1 MGNLKYSSNHTSK
14 KNLSIVNHII
24 LIAVLVLPGATPSF
38 AQVDPEDPFRGNY
51 LLGENAE
58 IVIVSGGNGNANIKI
73 VDADGDITTG
83 GLTEVNS
90 QFVESPWGIFGNT
103 EQVDLATGDFNNDG
117 FDEFIGVW
125 PGPDSTVTVFIP
137 EMDPATFSWTNATR
151 KSVQDDGFP
160 KLKEEENVFQ
170 LNGWIRMVP
179 GQFDDDNEPEFVVA
193 YWAETGDP
201 DGGPVQIILYDTD
214 GTLMPQP
221 RADIANRKLS
231 PFIADAGRN
240 LREGSR
246 FDIAT
251 GDFDGDGTDEIVL
264 FYVEPGPLSSAGDA
278 GWKMIASI
286 YDFENEQLIET
297 LNTPV
302 TDNFGTPFEFAGNMN
317 EYVQRL
323 AITTGDF
330 NGDFKDDIALAWDEG
345 QTNEAILSLA
355 LYTIDVS
362 TGLDSITTIDRQT
375 EGGWSSRGENGHP
388 LSIIGKDVNLDG
400 PDEILVY
407 YRNVVRIFEP
417 DENLNIGSSVEFI
430 SVNTTEGRQYHRAV
444 ALTDVDISDS
454 DSLRMEAVTM
464 GNSGTKVWQNS
475 TDTDDFNIGGTGSD
489 FTANILINGLAMATG
504 DFDGD
509 AVRLGPPTR
518 QTVTDITQPLV
529 VLNAPPVHFDIL
541 DGTVYDINKCFD
553 SDFRINCEHRSI
565 YENASSSEMEVST
578 QISSDWGVSQ
588 SIEAEV
594 GADFKYI
601 QASVKGSL
609 GRKYGEGFSNVEG
622 STETVTVKV
631 TSDAIEDDRIYA
643 TISNY
648 DILEYPVY
656 ADNARE
662 GSVVAVVPK
671 LKGVESLQNTW
682 LGSKSG
688 NARQY
693 IPNHEVGNI
702 LSYKESATLP
712 EGADF
717 FGNGGF
723 TGGGGD
729 TWELSGTAT
738 QTWELR
744 FSSQSISQ
752 REQSAFQQV
761 SRSLEANVS
770 GGFGPFRASLTG
782 KVSDEYNN
790 EQISTHKTTVR
801 NESALLVE
809 FGTIDASILGNKTYT
824 VSPFVYWDSNGALVL
839 DYAVSPD
846 VSAGVPSWWEESY
859 GGRPDLTMNLPWRYD
874 AEKGIG
880 STNPQLQ
887 REETRDIIF
896 DPMLPE
902 PGESV
907 TISARIQNYS
917 LLDNFTPVFV
927 KFYLDDPRNG
937 GTLLEDKNGISE
949 FEIPSIN
956 SRKSQV
962 INLEGWVMPEG
973 LSGDSKVYVVI
984 DEDNEVQ
991 EIHEN
996 NNIGWA
1002 LVNPNLGIAT
1012 SNEVI
1017 FSELPEK
1024 HILYQNYPNPFNP
1037 GTNIRFELNSPS
1049 DIRLEVFDIIGRRVA
1064 VLVNSRMTS
1073 GVHEVRFDASSLSS
1087 GIYFYR
1093 LQTSD
1098 AILSRKMLLLK

>member
-1 MGNLKYSSNHTSK
+1 MENKILTITYITALTAALLFFGSS
-14 KNLSIVNHII
+14 L
-24 LIAVLVLPGATPSF
+24 AAG
-38 AQVDPEDPFRGNY
+38 QVDPKDPFRGNY
-51 LLGENAE
+51 LLGENSE
-58 IVIVSGGNGNANIKI
+58 IIVLETPNSDFWNSEPRATFKFFDSN
-73 VDADGDITTG
+73 GDITTG
-83 GLTEVNS
+83 GLTELNS
-90 QFVESPWGIFGNT
+90 QTVEEPWSIHGEYNDR
-103 EQVDLATGDFNNDG
+103 QADLAIGDFDNDG
-117 FDEFIGVW
+117 LDDVIGTW
-125 PGPDSTVTVFIP
+125 PGPDSTVTIYIP
-137 EMDPATFSWTNATR
+137 VLNRETYSWTNAT
-151 KSVQDDGFP
+151 KMSVQDDGFP
-160 KLKEEENVFQ
+160 KLKQEDDFQ
-170 LNGWIRMVP
+170 LKGWIRMVT

-193 YWAETGDP
+193 YWAESEDP
-201 DGGPVQIILYDTD
+201 DGGPIQIILYDTD
-214 GTLMPQP
+214 GTLIPQP

-251 GDFDGDGTDEIVL
+251 GDFDKDGTDEIVL

-278 GWKMIASI
+278 GWKMSASI
-286 YDFENEQLIET
+286 YDFENEQLTET
-297 LNTPV
+297 LNTAV

-323 AITTGDF
+323 AIITGDF
-330 NGDFKDDIALAWDEG
+330 SGDFKDDIALAWDEG

-355 LYTIDVS
+355 LYTIDVDS
-362 TGLDSITTIDRQT
+362 DLTSITTKSRGT
-375 EGGWSSRGENGHP
+375 AGGWSSRGENAHP
-388 LSIIGKDVNLDG
+388 LSLLGKDVNLDG

-407 YRNVVRIFEP
+407 YRNAVRIFEP
-417 DENLNIGSSVEFI
+417 DENLNIGSFVEGV
-430 SVNTTEGRQYHRAV
+430 SVNTSEGRQYHRAV

-454 DSLRMEAVTM
+454 DSLRMEVVTLDE
-464 GNSGTKVWQNS
+464 SGIKVWQNS
-475 TDTDDFNIGGTGSD
+475 TDTNDFNIGGTGSE
-489 FTANILINGLAMATG
+489 FTASIPVFGIAMATG

-529 VLNAPPVHFDIL
+529 VLNAPPIHYDII
-541 DGTVYDINKCFD
+541 DGTVYDINECF
-553 SDFRINCEHRSI
+553 SGDFRINCEHRAI
-565 YENASSSEMEVST
+565 YENASSSETEVTT

-594 GADFKYI
+594 GADFGYI
-601 QASVKGSL
+601 SASVKGSL

-622 STETVTVKV
+622 ATETVTVKV

-693 IPNHEVGNI
+693 IPDHEVGNI
-702 LSYKESATLP
+702 LSYKETAELP
-712 EGADF
+712 NGASF
-717 FGNGGF
+717 FGDGGF
-723 TGGGGD
+723 TGGGAD

-744 FSSQSISQ
+744 FSSESITQ

-790 EQISTHKTTVR
+790 EQISTHKTIVR

-809 FGTIDASILGNKTYT
+809 FGTIDASILGTKTYT

-846 VSAGVPSWWEESY
+846 ISAGVPSWWEENY
-859 GGRPDLTMNLPWRYD
+859 GDQPDLTMNLPWKFD
-874 AEKGIG
+874 EEKGIG
-880 STNPQLQ
+880 STNPEVQK
-887 REETRDIIF
+887 EETRDVVF
-896 DPMLPE
+896 DPLLPE
-902 PGESV
+902 PGE
-907 TISARIQNYS
+907 TINISARIQNYS
-917 LLDNFTPVFV
+917 LLDNFSPVTV

-937 GTLLEDKNGISE
+937 GILLEDKNGISE

-956 SRKSQV
+956 ARSSQIV
-962 INLEGWVMPEG
+962 TLEGWVMPEG
-973 LSGDSKVYVVI
+973 LNSDSKVYVVI
-984 DEDNEVQ
+984 DELNSIP

-1002 LVNPNLGIAT
+1002 LVNPNLGVAT
-1012 SNEVI
+1012 SNEEDLAEV
-1017 FSELPEK
+1017 PEK
-1024 HILYQNYPNPFNP
+1024 HSLYQNYPNPFNP
-1037 GTNIRFELNSPS
+1037 ATNIGFELSSPS
-1049 DIRLEVFDIIGRRVA
+1049 DVRLEVFDMIGRKVS
-1064 VLVNSRMTS
+1064 VLLDTRMTS
-1073 GVHEVRFDASSLSS
+1073 GFHEVRFDASSLSS
-1087 GIYFYR
+1087 GVYFYR
-1093 LQTSD
+1093 LQTSSSV
-1098 AILSRKMLLLK
+1098 LTRKMILLK

>member
-1 MGNLKYSSNHTSK
+1 MRNLKNSSNHRSK
-14 KNLSIVNHII
+14 KNLPITS
-24 LIAVLVLPGATPSF
+24 LIFFIALCIGLGAIPSL
-38 AQVDPEDPFRGNY
+38 AQVDPDDPFRGNY
-51 LLGENAE
+51 MLGENAE
-58 IVIVSGGNGNANIKI
+58 IVIVTGTNGHATIKI
-73 VDADGDITTG
+73 IDANGDVTAG

-90 QFVESPWGIFGNT
+90 QTIESPWGIFGNT
-103 EQVDLATGDFNNDG
+103 EQVDIATGDFNGDG

-125 PGPDSTVTVFIP
+125 PGPDSTITMYIP

-160 KLKEEENVFQ
+160 KLKEETTFP
-170 LNGWIRMVP
+170 LRGWIRMVT

-193 YWAETGDP
+193 YWAETDDP
-201 DGGPVQIILYDTD
+201 DGGSIQIILYDTD
-214 GTLMPQP
+214 GTLIPRP
-221 RADIANRKLS
+221 RAHIANRKLS
-231 PFIADAGRN
+231 PFIANAGRN

-251 GDFDGDGTDEIVL
+251 GDFNGDGTDEIVL
-264 FYVEPGPLSSAGDA
+264 VYVEPGPLSSSGTA
-278 GWKMIASI
+278 GWKMSVSI
-286 YDFENEQLIET
+286 YDFENEQLIEK
-297 LNTPV
+297 LNAPV
-302 TDNFGTPFEFAGNMN
+302 TYQSGNPIEFAGNLN
-317 EYVQRL
+317 EFVQRL

-345 QTNEAILSLA
+345 QTNEAILRLD

-362 TGLDSITTIDRQT
+362 TGLDSITTIDSQF

-388 LSIIGKDVNLDG
+388 LSITGKDVNLDG
-400 PDEILVY
+400 ADEILVY
-407 YRNVVRIFEP
+407 YRNMVRIFEP
-417 DENLNIGSSVEFI
+417 DENLNIGSSVESV
-430 SVNTTEGRQYHRAV
+430 SVNTSEGRQYHRAV
-444 ALTDVDISDS
+444 ALTDVDIADS
-454 DSLRMEAVTM
+454 DALRMELVTM
-464 GNSGTKVWQNS
+464 DNSGTKVWQNS

-489 FTANILINGLAMATG
+489 FTAHIPINGLAMAVG

-529 VLNAPPVHFDIL
+529 VLNAPPIHFDIL

-553 SDFRINCEHRSI
+553 SDFRINCKHRSI
-565 YENASSSEMEVST
+565 YENASSLETEVTT

-643 TISNY
+643 TVSNY

-656 ADNARE
+656 ANNARA
-662 GSVVAVVPK
+662 GSVIAVVPK

-682 LGSKSG
+682 MGSKSG

-712 EGADF
+712 DGAAF

-723 TGGGGD
+723 EGGGGD

-744 FSSQSISQ
+744 FSSQSITL
-752 REQSAFQQV
+752 REQSAYQQV

-790 EQISTHKTTVR
+790 EQISTHRTTVR

-846 VSAGVPSWWEESY
+846 VSAGVPSWWEENY
-859 GGRPDLTMNLPWRYD
+859 GSQPDLTMNLPWRYD
-874 AEKGIG
+874 QEKGIG

-896 DPMLPE
+896 DPLLPE
-902 PGESV
+902 PGETV

-917 LLDNFTPVFV
+917 LMDNFTPFSVR
-927 KFYLDDPRNG
+927 FYLDDPRNG
-937 GTLLEDKNGISE
+937 GTLLQDKNGVSE
-949 FEIPSIN
+949 FQIPRIN
-956 SRKSQV
+956 ARQNQI
-962 INLEGWVMPEG
+962 INLEGWVMPHG
-973 LSGDSKVYVVI
+973 LNGDSKVYVVI

-1002 LVNPNLGIAT
+1002 LVNPNLRTGT
-1012 SNEVI
+1012 SNERFI
-1017 FSELPEK
+1017 SELPEK
-1024 HILYQNYPNPFNP
+1024 HILHQNYPNPFNP
-1037 GTNIRFELNSPS
+1037 ATTIRFELNSPS
-1049 DIRLEVFDIIGRRVA
+1049 DIRLSVFDSIGRKVA
-1064 VLVNSRMTS
+1064 VLVDSRMNS
-1073 GVHEVRFDASSLSS
+1073 GSHEVHFDASALSS

-1098 AILSRKMLLLK
+1098 AVHTRKMLLIR

>member
-1 MGNLKYSSNHTSK
+1 MENKILTITHITALTAILLFFGNSPAS
-14 KNLSIVNHII
+14 
-24 LIAVLVLPGATPSF
+24 G
-38 AQVDPEDPFRGNY
+38 QVDPEDPFRGNY

-58 IVIVSGGNGNANIKI
+58 IIVLETPNSDFWNSDPRATFKFFDSN
-73 VDADGDITTG
+73 GDITTG
-83 GLTEVNS
+83 GLTELNS
-90 QFVESPWGIFGNT
+90 QTVEEPWSIHGEYNDR
-103 EQVDLATGDFNNDG
+103 QADLAIGDFDADG
-117 FDEFIGVW
+117 LDDVIGTW
-125 PGPDSTVTVFIP
+125 PGADSTITIYIP
-137 EMDPATFSWTNATR
+137 VLNRETYSWTNAT
-151 KSVQDDGFP
+151 KMSIQDDGFP
-160 KLKEEENVFQ
+160 KLKQEDEFQ
-170 LNGWIRMVP
+170 LKGWIRMVT

-193 YWAETGDP
+193 YWAESEDP
-201 DGGPVQIILYDTD
+201 DGGPIQIILYDTD
-214 GTLMPQP
+214 GTLLPQP

-231 PFIADAGRN
+231 PFVADAGRN

-251 GDFDGDGTDEIVL
+251 GDFDKDGTDEIVL
-264 FYVEPGPLSSAGDA
+264 FYVEPGPASSSGTI
-278 GWKMIASI
+278 GWKMSASV
-286 YDFENEQLIET
+286 YDFENDQITET
-297 LNTPV
+297 LNTGV
-302 TDNFGTPFEFAGNMN
+302 TGNFGTPIEYAGNLN
-317 EYVQRL
+317 EFVQRL

-330 NGDFKDDIALAWDEG
+330 NGDFKDDIAFAWDEG

-388 LSIIGKDVNLDG
+388 LSILSRDVNLDG

-407 YRNVVRIFEP
+407 YRNRVRIFEP
-417 DENLNIGSSVEFI
+417 DENLTINNSVE
-430 SVNTTEGRQYHRAV
+430 SVSINTSEGRDYHRAV

-454 DSLRMEAVTM
+454 DSLRMEVVTLDEI
-464 GNSGTKVWQNS
+464 GIKVWQNS
-475 TDTDDFNIGGTGSD
+475 TDTDDFNMGGTGSE
-489 FTANILINGLAMATG
+489 FTASIPAFGLAMVTG

-529 VLNAPPVHFDIL
+529 VLNAPPIHFDIIN
-541 DGTVYDINKCFD
+541 GTVYDINECF
-553 SDFRINCEHRSI
+553 SGDFRINCEHRSI
-565 YENASSSEMEVST
+565 YENASSSETEVST

-609 GRKYGEGFSNVEG
+609 GRKFGEGFSNVEG
-622 STETVTVKV
+622 SSETVTVKV
-631 TSDAIEDDRIYA
+631 TSDAIEDDRVYA

-693 IPNHEVGNI
+693 IPDHEVGNI

-712 EGADF
+712 EGANF

-744 FSSQSISQ
+744 FSSQSITQ

-846 VSAGVPSWWEESY
+846 VSAGVDSWWEENY
-859 GGRPDLTMNLPWRYD
+859 GSQPDLTMNLPWKYD
-874 AEKGIG
+874 QEKGIG
-880 STNPQLQ
+880 STNPEVQK
-887 REETRDIIF
+887 EETRDIIF
-896 DPMLPE
+896 DPLLPE
-902 PGESV
+902 PGETV

-917 LLDNFTPVFV
+917 LLDNFDPVTV

-956 SRKSQV
+956 ARKSQIV
-962 INLEGWVMPEG
+962 NLEGWVMPEG
-973 LSGDSKVYVVI
+973 LNGDSKIYAVI
-984 DEDNEVQ
+984 DEANSIQ

-1002 LVNPNLGIAT
+1002 LINPNLGVAT
-1012 SNEVI
+1012 SNEENLAEV
-1017 FSELPEK
+1017 PEK
-1024 HILYQNYPNPFNP
+1024 HTLYQNYPNPFNP
-1037 GTNIRFELNSPS
+1037 ATNIGFELSNPS
-1049 DIRLEVFDIIGRRVA
+1049 DVRLEVFDMIGRRVT
-1064 VLVNSRMTS
+1064 VLIDTRMTS
-1073 GVHEVRFDASSLSS
+1073 GFHEVSFDASSLSS
-1087 GIYFYR
+1087 GVYFYR
-1093 LQTSD
+1093 LQTNSSV
-1098 AILSRKMLLLK
+1098 LSRKMILLK

>member
-1 MGNLKYSSNHTSK
+1 MENKILT
-14 KNLSIVNHII
+14 II
-24 LIAVLVLPGATPSF
+24 YITALTAVLLFFGSSPASG
-38 AQVDPEDPFRGNY
+38 QVDPEDPFRGNY

-58 IVIVSGGNGNANIKI
+58 IIIVSGGNGNANIKI

-83 GLTEVNS
+83 GLIEVNN
-90 QFVESPWGIFGNT
+90 QFIEAPWGIFGNT

-125 PGPDSTVTVFIP
+125 PGPDSTVTLFIP
-137 EMDPATFSWTNATR
+137 EMDPATLSWSNATR

-251 GDFDGDGTDEIVL
+251 GDFDKDGTDEIGL

-323 AITTGDF
+323 SITTGDF

-345 QTNEAILSLA
+345 QTNEAILRLD

-362 TGLDSITTIDRQT
+362 TGLDSITTIDSQF

-417 DENLNIGSSVEFI
+417 DENLTINRSVELI
-430 SVNTTEGRQYHRAV
+430 SINTSEGRQYHRAV

-464 GNSGTKVWQNS
+464 GNTGTKVWQNS
-475 TDTDDFNIGGTGSD
+475 TDTDDFNIAGTGSE
-489 FTANILINGLAMATG
+489 FTASIPIDGLALATG

-529 VLNAPPVHFDIL
+529 VLNAPPIHFDIL
-541 DGTVYDINKCFD
+541 DGTVYDINECF
-553 SDFRINCEHRSI
+553 SGDFRINCEHRSI
-565 YENASSSEMEVST
+565 YENASSTETEVST

-693 IPNHEVGNI
+693 IPDHEVGNI
-702 LSYKESATLP
+702 LSYNETAELP
-712 EGADF
+712 DGAAF
-717 FGNGGF
+717 FGEGDF
-723 TGGGGD
+723 TGGGSD
-729 TWELSGTAT
+729 TWTLSGTAT

-744 FSSQSISQ
+744 FSSQSITQ

-846 VSAGVPSWWEESY
+846 VSAGVPSWWEENY
-859 GGRPDLTMNLPWRYD
+859 RDQPDLTMNLPWKYD
-874 AEKGIG
+874 QEKGIG
-880 STNPQLQ
+880 STNPEVQK
-887 REETRDIIF
+887 EETRDIIF
-896 DPMLPE
+896 DPLLPE
-902 PGESV
+902 PGETV

-917 LLDNFTPVFV
+917 LLDNFDPVTV

-937 GTLLEDKNGISE
+937 GLILEDKNGISE

-956 SRKSQV
+956 ARNSQIV
-962 INLEGWVMPEG
+962 TLDGWVMPEG
-973 LSGDSKVYVVI
+973 LNGDSKVYVVI
-984 DEDNEVQ
+984 DEANSIQ

-1002 LVNPNLGIAT
+1002 LINPNLGVAT
-1012 SNEVI
+1012 SNEEDLTEV
-1017 FSELPEK
+1017 PEK
-1024 HILYQNYPNPFNP
+1024 HTLYQNYPNPFNP
-1037 GTNIRFELNSPS
+1037 STNIRFELSSPS
-1049 DIRLEVFDIIGRRVA
+1049 DVRLEVFDMIGRKVS
-1064 VLVNSRMTS
+1064 VLLETRMSS
-1073 GVHEVRFDASSLSS
+1073 GFHEVSFDASSLSS
-1087 GIYFYR
+1087 GVYFYR
-1093 LQTSD
+1093 LQTGRSV
-1098 AILSRKMLLLK
+1098 LTRKMVLLK